1 MPLRKRVTKAFVDPK
16 SPLQA
21 NEQAHVLQNQDAQ
34 EADNT
39 SNHQSL
45 ASVDST
51 LLDEE
56 EIPWESEDIGEDELL
71 ERSSQDNQAIRNYA
85 GGMGGYNTLKSYKG
99 QVYSGM
105 AVGGSHIWQY
115 DEGVW
120 KETKNEP
127 DLWKVDYK
135 ATKRRMRKAPK
146 GSGAPIGTEYHWFIV
161 GHQVSFLNIFEID
174 DG

>member
-1 MPLRKRVTKAFVDPK
+1 MTPGKRVTKASVEPK
-16 SPLQA
+16 SPEQA
-21 NEQAHVLQNQDAQ
+21 NEQAHILQSQDAQ
-34 EADNT
+34 ETDNT
-39 SNHQSL
+39 SNDQSL
-45 ASVDST
+45 ASTDPA

-56 EIPWESEDIGEDELL
+56 EIPLESEDIGQDALL
-71 ERSSQDNQAIRNYA
+71 ERSSQDSQAIRNYA
-85 GGMGGYNTLKSYKG
+85 AGMGGYNMLKSYKG

-120 KETKNEP
+120 KETKDEP
-127 DLWKVDYK
+127 DLWKIDYK

-161 GHQVSFLNIFEID
+161 GHQVSLSNTFET
-174 DG
+174 G